1 MIREAPETV
10 QLRVPPLD
18 TFPIR
23 PVRPDLVQRLQAVAA
38 AQGSFLA
45 TFGLELKAAALAAR
59 SGDAQDRRTF
69 RRFVGRPAIEP
80 TLLVAWRHLSDRDT
94 TAVNLQEAASVLLG
108 GKAEMASGQMRT
120 TPAADGSTT
129 YYAPV
134 EERAQWESTL
144 REGRRRAP
152 CPVSRALFAYFVMIL
167 CHPLRDGNGPV
178 GRGLILGSLCADNI
192 VQGPQIPLGPAF
204 YRGADLVAGTMQ
216 RLSETGDWESA
227 ITALARLL
235 DFACDDGEAVAALL

>member
-23 PVRPDLVQRLQAVAA
+23 PVRPDLVQRLQAAAA

-129 YYAPV
+129 
-134 EERAQWESTL
+134 
-144 REGRRRAP
+144 
-152 CPVSRALFAYFVMIL
+152 
-167 CHPLRDGNGPV
+167 
-178 GRGLILGSLCADNI
+178 
-192 VQGPQIPLGPAF
+192 
-204 YRGADLVAGTMQ
+204 
-216 RLSETGDWESA
+216 
-227 ITALARLL
+227 
-235 DFACDDGEAVAALL
+235 